1 MTTYS
6 GIIVSTE
13 VVFTDLATL
22 TVSGT
27 VLVSGS
33 PVYRTVVG
41 YIYPKL
47 NEPYFTQSDKTTG
60 AFSLTLS
67 CGSNTRL
74 IIMALGEEGEET
86 KVFDW
91 VTRP

>member
-6 GIIVSTE
+6 VLHVESTQY
-13 VVFTDLATL
+13 FADFAKL

-27 VLVSGS
+27 VLVNGT
-33 PVYRTVVG
+33 PAYRTIVG

-74 IIMALGEEGEET
+74 LIMALGEAGEET